1 MTAPALDHRF
11 RLLLSLICCPVFCIF
26 PAMAEDASLAE
37 NFKTPPK
44 EVRPTYWWRFMDD
57 YATREGIVAELDS
70 FKRTGVQGAVVSYC
84 SSKDKPAPP
93 QAGMP
98 YVPILSKEWWEML
111 RFNLNE
117 AAKRNLDLWFQA
129 CPGYATSGGPW
140 ITAEHSMQ
148 KVVWSEVPC
157 EGGKPF
163 DAVLP
168 VPQVDP
174 QWNFY
179 RDIAVLAYPA
189 VPPKQAI
196 SPDSVIDLTGKMD
209 ASGKLTWEAPAG
221 TWKIVRFGHTT
232 TGVPVHPVTPAG
244 SGLECDKLS
253 KEATRIQFDNYFKKI
268 LALRPGQGKG
278 SPGIHLFYDSWEA
291 QNLNWTPR
299 FREEFKKL
307 RGYDPVPWLPVAA
320 GQWIGSEDLSRRF
333 DQDWRH
339 TVEDL
344 INSEHF
350 AELARLCHE
359 NGSSDFRAQPYNGPI
374 NFMTA
379 GALFDIPEGEF
390 WYHKRDY
397 GWWTLRM
404 IASVSHVNGKKVA
417 AAETLTSMPADHH
430 NDADPF
436 STKAETDLALTMGI
450 NEFALHTATHNPW
463 PKLLPGMVTGFFPPL
478 VGRGQ
483 VWSDLSASWITYLS
497 RCCYLLR
504 QGLFSADAVRLFRPG
519 QKGYEAIP
527 GHALDL
533 CNEELIIS
541 SMKWDGNALTLPGGM
556 RYKVLELVD
565 TAKTIKPELSP
576 SGIERTS
583 KKPRQQNISLP
594 LLRKVRELV
603 LAGAT
608 VVGPRPDVASGLSG
622 YPESDREV
630 AKIAEEL
637 WGPSSEKGP
646 VDRKVGKG
654 RVFSGIALPA
664 VLEKIGVQ
672 PDFKT
677 MEPVSPNDVPWIH
690 RIIGEDDLYF
700 ISNQRNEPLK
710 VTGSFRVDGKTPE
723 FWNTDT
729 GTVEPVPAWTRKDG
743 RTEVTLDFAPRESL
757 FVRFRPGTQKSLP
770 VDLPEPVV
778 QDSIPLSKGWKV
790 AFDPAMGAPAE
801 ADFSELVSWTDRP
814 EKEIRYYSGIAT
826 YRRDVTLPDGF
837 LKSGNKAILNL
848 GEVKNLAR
856 VTVNG
861 TTFPE
866 LWKPPF
872 TCDITKALK
881 PGANKL
887 SIEIVNLWAN
897 RLVGDEQEPPDVE
910 WGKPRNYGKNNYAGR
925 QLKSY
930 PDWLVQGT
938 PRPSKER
945 RTFTTWSYI
954 KKDQPLLPSG
964 LLGPVTLNSISP
976 KAN

>member
-1 MTAPALDHRF
+1 MKRFFPFSF
-11 RLLLSLICCPVFCIF
+11 RLLLPLFCSAVFCTT
-26 PAMAEDASLAE
+26 PATAEDASQAE

-57 YATREGIVAELDS
+57 YATREGIVADLDS
-70 FKRTGVQGAVVSYC
+70 FKRTGVRGAVVSYC
-84 SSKDKPAPP
+84 SSKDRPTPP

-111 RFNLNE
+111 RFNLDE
-117 AAKRNLDLWFQA
+117 SAKRNLELWFQA

-140 ITAEHSMQ
+140 ITPEHSMQ

-163 DAVLP
+163 DSVLP

-174 QWNFY
+174 KYNFY

-189 VPPKQAI
+189 VPSKQAI
-196 SPDSVIDLTGKMD
+196 TPDSVIDLSGKMD
-209 ASGKLTWEAPAG
+209 ASGKLTWDPKPGA
-221 TWKIVRFGHTT
+221 WKIVRFGHTT

-244 SGLECDKLS
+244 LGLECDKLS
-253 KEATRIQFDNYFKKI
+253 REATRIQFDNYFKKI

-320 GQWIGSEDLSRRF
+320 GQWIGSEEQSRRF

-344 INSEHF
+344 ISSEHF
-350 AELARLCHE
+350 AELARLCRE
-359 NGSSDFRAQPYNGPI
+359 NGSTDFRAQPYNGPI

-379 GALFDIPEGEF
+379 GAHFDIPEGEF
-390 WYHKRDY
+390 WHNKREY

-404 IASVSHVNGKKVA
+404 IASLGHVTGKQVVS
-417 AAETLTSMPADHH
+417 AESLTAMPGDHH

-436 STKAETDLALTMGI
+436 ATKAETDLALTMGI
-450 NEFALHTATHNPW
+450 NEFSFHTGTHNPW
-463 PKLLPGMVTGFFPPL
+463 PKFLPGMTTGFFPPL

-483 VWSDLSASWITYLS
+483 VWSDLSSSWITYLS

-504 QGLFSADAVRLFRPG
+504 QGLFSADAVTLFRPG
-519 QKGYEAIP
+519 QKGYPITP
-527 GHALDL
+527 GHAVDL
-533 CNEELIIS
+533 CNEELIVS

-565 TAKTIKPELSP
+565 TTKTIKPELSP
-576 SGIERTS
+576 SGIEKTS
-583 KKPRQQNISLP
+583 KKPVQQNISLP

-608 VVGPRPDVASGLSG
+608 IVGPRPEVSSGLSG
-622 YPESDREV
+622 YPDSDREV

-637 WGPSSEKGP
+637 WGPASGKGP

-654 RVFSGIALPA
+654 RVFSGVDLPT
-664 VLEKIGVQ
+664 VLKTIGIQ

-677 MEPVSPNDVPWIH
+677 EEPVSPSDVPWIH
-690 RIIGEDDLYF
+690 RTIGDDDLYF
-700 ISNQRNEPLK
+700 VSNQKNEPLK
-710 VTGSFRVDGKTPE
+710 VTGSFRVDGKVPE
-723 FWNTDT
+723 FWNADT
-729 GTVEPVPAWTRKDG
+729 GTVEPVPSWSRKDG
-743 RTEVTLDFAPRESL
+743 RTQVTLDFAPRGSV
-757 FVRFRPGTQKSLP
+757 FVRFRPGTQKSPP
-770 VDLPEPVV
+770 VKLPEPTVGE
-778 QDSIPLSKGWKV
+778 SIPLSQGWKV
-790 AFDPAMGAPAE
+790 RFDPAMGAPEE
-801 ADFSELVSWTDRP
+801 ADFPELVSWPDRP
-814 EKEIRYYSGIAT
+814 EKGIRYYSGIAT
-826 YRRDVTLPDGF
+826 YSRDVTIPEGF
-837 LKSGNKAILNL
+837 LKTGSKAILDL
-848 GEVKNLAR
+848 GDVKNLAR

-861 TTFPE
+861 TAFPE

-887 SIEIVNLWAN
+887 SIEVVNLWAN
-897 RLVGDEQEPPDVE
+897 RLVGDEQEPADIE

-930 PDWLVQGT
+930 PDWLIHGT
-938 PRPSKER
+938 PRPSTER

-954 KKDQPLLPSG
+954 KKEQPLLPSG
-964 LLGPVTLNSISP
+964 LLGPVTLSSVFQP
-976 KAN
+976 TAQ